1 VVSPIL
7 NPDLIEMCKDC
18 NVAMMPGVMTPTEAF
33 TAWQAGADVVKIF
46 PASVGGPRFF
56 KDMRGPLPQ
65 LKLMPTG
72 GVNLETASEFIKAGA
87 YAVGVGGALVAK
99 SLIAARDFDAIALN
113 AQKFVKVVADA
124 R

>member
-1 VVSPIL
+1 
-7 NPDLIEMCKDC
+7 
-18 NVAMMPGVMTPTEAF
+18 MMPGAMTPTEAF

-46 PASVGGPRFF
+46 PANVGGPRFF
-56 KDMRGPLPQ
+56 RDMRGPLPQ